1 MRAFLPAKKPFT
13 HLAAP
18 IEGKLFAKLF
28 LEKAEIA
35 SPASSSP
42 RVAAG
47 GTHPRPLHLTDKL
60 QFIIYYYDKT
70 DKKQLQKGKEL

>member
-1 MRAFLPAKKPFT
+1 MQSAERAFLPAKKPFT

-35 SPASSSP
+35 SPASLASH
-42 RVAAG
+42 R
-47 GTHPRPLHLTDKL
+47 
-60 QFIIYYYDKT
+60 
-70 DKKQLQKGKEL
+70 